1 MNQFQMKQM
10 SKDEMKNLL
19 YVSIISA
26 DNNYY
31 TEDAKQE
38 VISRQK
44 KEETKGKGIDWR
56 YVLEPVDKNG
66 RLAELFEYTESVSDE
81 TESEGED

>member
-1 MNQFQMKQM
+1 MI

-19 YVSIISA
+19 YASIISA

-38 VISRQK
+38 VISRHNAQRD
-44 KEETKGKGIDWR
+44 KGGNIDWK
-56 YVLEPVDKNG
+56 YVLEPVDNNG
-66 RLAELFEYTESVSDE
+66 KLAELMKYTE
-81 TESEGED
+81 EGED